1 MGAVGWAGRLAS
13 WPICLTILA
22 GCSCASSLGIKT
34 PDPTGG
40 VATFSVAPPGASPII
55 TPTSAP
61 PTAATPAPSALVCIL
76 EMPAQH
82 EGDDTPITFVN
93 VGMDA
98 EQCALELAKMNDP
111 VHGSATQGAAKI
123 VYAIPAGPPMCSGTR
138 PDGWS
143 YSIYGT
149 VAAMQACGA

>member
-1 MGAVGWAGRLAS
+1 MGAGSLARRMAS
-13 WPICLTILA
+13 WPICLIALA
-22 GCSCASSLGIKT
+22 GCSSGSGAGTQAPGSSGS
-34 PDPTGG
+34 D
-40 VATFSVAPPGASPII
+40 ATFSVAPPGASPII

-111 VHGSATQGAAKI
+111 VHGSATQGAARI

-138 PDGWS
+138 PDGWP

-149 VAAMQACGA
+149 IAAMQACGA

>member
-1 MGAVGWAGRLAS
+1 MGAGSLARRMAG
-13 WPICLTILA
+13 WPICLSVLA
-22 GCSCASSLGIKT
+22 GCSSGSGAGTQAPGSSGS
-34 PDPTGG
+34 D
-40 VATFSVAPPGASPII
+40 ATFSVAPPGASPII

-111 VHGSATQGAAKI
+111 VPGSATQGAARI

-138 PDGWS
+138 PDGWP

-149 VAAMQACGA
+149 IAAMQACGA